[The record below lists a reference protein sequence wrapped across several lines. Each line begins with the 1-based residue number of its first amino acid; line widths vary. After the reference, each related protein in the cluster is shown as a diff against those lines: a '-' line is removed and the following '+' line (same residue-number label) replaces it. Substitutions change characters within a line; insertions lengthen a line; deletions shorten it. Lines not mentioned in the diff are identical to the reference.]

1 MTALIFNSGTGSRM
15 GELTADRPK
24 CLLPLTNGETVL
36 SRQLRLLYE
45 NGITTAVI
53 TTGKYHNEI
62 KAEAEKC
69 AIETILVQ
77 NPRYAETNYIYSMHL
92 ARGFIPEGGLLTLH
106 GDLVFGEDVLPALLR
121 TEKSRVMTDHTAPL
135 PEKDFKARVENGIV
149 RKVSVSIFG
158 EDCCALQPLYKLSDA
173 DAACWFDRVGEFV
186 LAGKDSVYAENALNE
201 ITHDISIAECSY
213 SGMLLSEIDTPADY
227 EAVLGALKK

>member
-53 TTGKYHNEI
+53 TTGKYHNKI
-62 KAEAEKC
+62 KAEAEKG
-69 AIETILVQ
+69 AIDTVLVQ

-92 ARGFIPEGGLLTLH
+92 ARGFIREGGLLMLH
-106 GDLVFGEDVLPALLR
+106 GDLVFGEDVLPALLSA
-121 TEKSRVMTDHTAPL
+121 EKSRVMTNHTAPL
-135 PEKDFKARVENGIV
+135 PEKDFKARIEDGVV
-149 RKVSVSIFG
+149 REVSVGIFG
-158 EDCCALQPLYKLSDA
+158 SDCCALQPLYKLSDS
-173 DAACWFDRVGEFV
+173 DAARWFERVGQFIR
-186 LAGKDSVYAENALNE
+186 AGKDGVYAENALNE
-201 ITHDISIAECSY
+201 ILHDISISECSY

-227 EAVLGALKK
+227 EAVTGALKK